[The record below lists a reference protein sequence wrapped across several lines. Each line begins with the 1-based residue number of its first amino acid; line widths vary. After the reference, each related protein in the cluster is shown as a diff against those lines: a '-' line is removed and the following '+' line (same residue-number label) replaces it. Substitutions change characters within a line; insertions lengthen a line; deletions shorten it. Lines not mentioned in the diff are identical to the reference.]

1 LGFEL
6 KRVVCGFKAFNIHE
20 MQHLVHN
27 HGVLTMTS
35 LQTNT
40 SDDDGVINM
49 LQAPLCSIV

>member
-6 KRVVCGFKAFNIHE
+6 KGVVCGFKAFNIHE

-40 SDDDGVINM
+40 SDDDGVI
-49 LQAPLCSIV
+49 